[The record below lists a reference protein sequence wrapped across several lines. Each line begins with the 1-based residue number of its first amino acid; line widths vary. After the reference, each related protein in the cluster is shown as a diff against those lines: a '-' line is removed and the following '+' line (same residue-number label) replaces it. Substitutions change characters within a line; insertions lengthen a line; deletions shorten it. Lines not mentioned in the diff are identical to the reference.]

1 MFLKLNGYLWLQVKK
16 KQTLLVVKLMTNIDK
31 KQQGG
36 LAGIY
41 EGNDS

>member
-1 MFLKLNGYLWLQVKK
+1 MATSKK

-31 KQQGG
+31 TQQGG
-36 LAGIY
+36 FASIH

>member
-1 MFLKLNGYLWLQVKK
+1 MAISKK

-36 LAGIY
+36 LAAIHG
-41 EGNDS
+41 GNDS